1 MEGAVSQTYKPE
13 NVKMSLKP
21 KILDRYIMGKFLSTF
36 FIALLIIIGI
46 VVIFDISEKIEN
58 FVEHEVPLKTIIFD
72 YYVNF
77 IPYFINM
84 FSPFFVFITVI
95 FFTSRMAANSEI
107 IAILSGGISYHR
119 MMVPYVISAAIIA
132 LLSLG
137 LNLFVIPRS
146 NATRVDFET
155 KYVDQNYTKY
165 NRNNVHYQ
173 IAPGQFVYVQS
184 FSSYN
189 NTAYKFTLETIEN
202 NKMVSKLTAESA
214 AWDSTMDGWHL
225 RRWFIRDYGSGLE
238 DKVRCGNQLDTVIA
252 LKLSDF
258 YRNQKTVETLT
269 RNELNALINTQKM
282 RGDSNVM
289 YAQIEKHRRMTLPFS
304 AFILTIMAVALT
316 SKKKRGGIGFNLAI
330 GIGLAFLYI
339 LFLKF
344 SEMFVFTGTLSAGW
358 ALWLPNFVYAAIAAF
373 LYRIA
378 PK

>member
-1 MEGAVSQTYKPE
+1 
-13 NVKMSLKP
+13 MSLKP
-21 KILDRYIMGKFLSTF
+21 KILDRYIVSKFLSTF
-36 FIALLIIIGI
+36 IIALLFIILI
-46 VVIFDISEKIEN
+46 VIIFDISEKIEN
-58 FVEHEVPLKTIIFD
+58 FVEHEVPLKSIVFD

-84 FSPFFVFITVI
+84 FSPLFVFITVI

-107 IAILSGGISYHR
+107 IAILSGGISFRR
-119 MMVPYVISAAIIA
+119 MMVPYIFSAALIA
-132 LLSLG
+132 LVSLG

-146 NATRVDFET
+146 NASRVDFET

-165 NRNNVHYQ
+165 KRNNVHYQ

-184 FSSYN
+184 FSAYN

-214 AWDSTMDGWHL
+214 AWDSTLDGWHL
-225 RRWFIRDYGSGLE
+225 RRWFIRDYGFGIE
-238 DKVRCGNQLDTVIA
+238 DKVRSGDQLDTVIA

-269 RNELNALINTQKM
+269 HKDLNALIDTQNM
-282 RGDSNVM
+282 RGDANVIF
-289 YAQIEKHRRMTLPFS
+289 ALIEKNRRTSLPFS
-304 AFILTIMAVALT
+304 AFILTIMGVALT
-316 SKKKRGGIGFNLAI
+316 SRKKRGGIGLNLAL

-344 SEMFVFTGTLSAGW
+344 SEMFVFTGTLPAGL
-358 ALWLPNFVYAAIAAF
+358 ALWLPNFVYTAIAAV
-373 LYRIA
+373 LYRFA

>member
-1 MEGAVSQTYKPE
+1 M
-13 NVKMSLKP
+13 NLKP

-46 VVIFDISEKIEN
+46 VIIFDISEKIEN
-58 FVEHEVPLKTIIFD
+58 FVQHEVPLKTIILD

-77 IPYFINM
+77 VPYFINM

-95 FFTSRMAANSEI
+95 IFTSRMAANSEI
-107 IAILSGGISYHR
+107 IAILAGGVSYRR
-119 MMVPYVISAAIIA
+119 MMVPYIVSAALIA

-137 LNLFVIPRS
+137 LNLFVIPRA
-146 NATRVDFET
+146 NATRVEFEN
-155 KYVDQNYTKY
+155 KYIDRYFNRY

-189 NTAYKFTLETIEN
+189 NTAYKFTLETIED

-225 RRWFIRDYGSGLE
+225 RRWFLRDYGTGLE
-238 DKVRCGNQLDTVIA
+238 DKVRCGDQLDTVIA
-252 LKLSDF
+252 LKLDDF
-258 YRNQKTVETLT
+258 YRNQKTVEALT
-269 RNELNALINTQKM
+269 QKNLDALIETQKM

-289 YAQIEKHRRMTLPFS
+289 YAQIEKNRRMTLPFS

-316 SKKKRGGIGFNLAI
+316 SKKTRGGTGLNLAI

-344 SEMFVFTGTLSAGW
+344 SEMFVYTGTMSA
-358 ALWLPNFVYAAIAAF
+358 ALAMWLPNFVYAAIAGVV
-373 LYRIA
+373 YKIA